1 MTKVFR
7 YATAYLLWIVDLG
20 LGIWLFL
27 LGRAAFLGILALSYK
42 PGALTYA
49 HRVDFVDK
57 MYVLLVGLA
66 WLALMIVLEHQFR
79 TSALTENLP
88 QRFAKA
94 TGILLLSLFVIDLI
108 LFWVQGLASGNWL
121 RWLILAAEL
130 GLGIVLIVAV
140 KNRLTS
146 KL

>member
-7 YATAYLLWIVDLG
+7 YSIAYFLWIVDLG

-27 LGRAAFLGILALSYK
+27 LGRSVLLGVLALSYK

-57 MYVLLVGLA
+57 MYVLLLGLA

-88 QRFAKA
+88 QRFAKV
-94 TGILLLSLFVIDLI
+94 TGILLLSVFVIDSI
-108 LFWVQGLASGNWL
+108 LFWLQGVASGNWL

-130 GLGIVLIVAV
+130 GIGIWLIVAV
-140 KNRLTS
+140 QNRLTS